1 MTSQSSPLVAL
12 GCLILAGGTVN
23 AFAADSL
30 PATSDEILT
39 TVEAEIARHHVLLK
53 EYSVSRQ
60 YTMENFRF
68 GKQAAVDVLM
78 NYRMVEGE
86 RYTVL
91 TRTGSDKLNS
101 IIDQVLAS
109 EATASAP
116 AENARHQITAANY
129 RARLLGIEIVA
140 RHSCYVLDLT
150 PKFKNRFLIA
160 GKVWVDAENYGVV
173 RIEGQFAASM
183 SMLVGTPHISEEFAE
198 VDGFWLPLHVRSIT
212 SSFLLGPTELNI
224 LFTNYQFDRESASH

>member
-1 MTSQSSPLVAL
+1 MTRQSNPLVAL
-12 GCLILAGGTVN
+12 GCLILAGGMVN
-23 AFAADSL
+23 AFATDSL
-30 PATSDEILT
+30 PATSDEILAR
-39 TVEAEIARHHVLLK
+39 VEAEIARHHALLK

-68 GKQAAVDVLM
+68 GKQAAVAVLM
-78 NYRMVEGE
+78 SYRLVEGE

-129 RARLLGIEIVA
+129 RARLLGIEIA
-140 RHSCYVLDLT
+140 AGRSCYVLELT

-160 GKVWVDAENYGVV
+160 GKVWVDAERYGVV

-224 LFTNYQFDRESASH
+224 LFTNYQFERESASH